1 MYRDGPSASVR
12 TLPTSTGLV
21 LLDTSTNCL
30 WAYNDSARQVW
41 ERLAGGRSGDDL
53 TSDFAS
59 HYGIPVEVAGRDVA
73 AITEQWRAQGLIS
86 ADGRRDP
93 QTAAPT
99 ADVVPDWSGA
109 SEPHW
114 TETLTCTILDKVFAL
129 AIEPAEAAALMRYAF
144 QHLETPGAP
153 PDVRLEVRDAG
164 NGEGAI
170 LVNGVER
177 LRTAD
182 GGQIVGAIDQTIL
195 GYLHPEIDWL
205 AMIHGGAVARG
216 GGGFAIPGAC
226 GSGKT
231 TLIAH
236 LVAESGYAYIADD
249 LVALAAPDGRI
260 VPWPMPLNPK
270 QGSWD
275 LLSKSYPHLTSA
287 PKHRMTGG
295 EVRQIVPRP
304 DAWNA
309 EPVPM
314 RGFIFP
320 RYVAGAA
327 PTLTRLTAFQALERL
342 LGDRIWLGYPI
353 TEQRARDFIGWLDRM
368 PAYALVHGDVAA
380 AADLLEDIA

>member
-1 MYRDGPSASVR
+1 MNHDRPSASVL

-41 ERLAGGRSGDDL
+41 EGLENGRSGDDL
-53 TSDFAS
+53 TSDFAR
-59 HYGIPVEVAGRDVA
+59 HYGIPDEVACRDVG
-73 AITEQWRAQGLIS
+73 AIMDQWRSKGLVSI
-86 ADGRRDP
+86 DGRRV
-93 QTAAPT
+93 PT
-99 ADVVPDWSGA
+99 PPATDDVGPDWTDA

-114 TETLTCTILDKVFAL
+114 SETLTCTILDKVFTL
-129 AIEPAEAAALMRYAF
+129 AVEPAEAASLMRYAF
-144 QHLETPGAP
+144 QHLETPGAQP
-153 PDVRLEVRDAG
+153 HVRLEVREAG

-170 LVNGVER
+170 LVNGIER

-182 GGQIVGAIDQTIL
+182 GGQIVGAIDQNL
-195 GYLHPEIDWL
+195 LEYLHPELDWL

-216 GGGFAIPGAC
+216 GAGLAIPGAC

-236 LVAESGYAYIADD
+236 LLAERGYTYIADD

-287 PKHRMTGG
+287 PKHRMRGG

-304 DAWNA
+304 DAWGA
-309 EPVPM
+309 DPVPM

-320 RYVAGAA
+320 RYVAGTV
-327 PTLTRLTAFQALERL
+327 PKLTRLTAFEVLERL

-353 TEQRARDFIGWLDRM
+353 TERRARDFIEWLDRM
-368 PAYALVHGDVAA
+368 PAYALVHGNVAA
-380 AADLLEDIA
+380 AADLLEDIV